1 METCRA
7 VVRDGVE
14 DVVVEDV
21 IVGDVIV
28 GDVAV
33 GDAAVEVLVGNAV

>member
-14 DVVVEDV
+14 DV
-21 IVGDVIV
+21 IV

-33 GDAAVEVLVGNAV
+33 GDAAVDVLVGNAV